1 MDFLERALLDA
12 QEQAEFCKL
21 VSSPVG
27 RLWAESGREGE
38 PSAEWLVE
46 HNDLGGVLQ
55 RAVLFEWKGF
65 MRNAPTRFVELTL
78 HKHLCLLQAGRP
90 NRGMACHLLVFVTV
104 LYASD
109 STREFVRGRMRHEG
123 TEEDAAFF
131 DGLWFDTAS
140 TLLQEIWRGEFNR
153 DNARRIV
160 ETQMAW
166 LATAWLTR
174 DRRECAT
181 FLQEVGDKVARCVT
195 EANMTQ
201 MFKKEQK
208 QLKNT
213 ARNEHK
219 KKIWSRF
226 YDGDTEFLRQV
237 FTNALREQLKPR
249 KHIRHGGRR
258 RAKDFAL
265 PPAQR
270 PARGVLEEC
279 AQYAAEI
286 GIDPADVDQL

>member
-1 MDFLERALLDA
+1 MDFIERALLNT
-12 QEQAEFCKL
+12 QEQSEFCKL

-27 RLWAESGREGE
+27 RLWVERGRKGV

-78 HKHLCLLQAGRP
+78 HKHLCLMQAGKP
-90 NRGMACHLLVFVTV
+90 NRCMAYHLLVFVTV

-109 STREFVRGRMRHEG
+109 STREFVRGRLQHEG
-123 TEEDAAFF
+123 KEEDAAFF
-131 DGLWFDTAS
+131 DGVWLDTAS

-153 DNARRIV
+153 DNSKRIV

-166 LATAWLTR
+166 LASAWLSR
-174 DRRECAT
+174 DRSACNV
-181 FLQEVGDKVARCVT
+181 FLEYVDDKVARCVT

-213 ARNEHK
+213 ARNERE

-249 KHIRHGGRR
+249 KHINNGGRH
-258 RAKDFAL
+258 RAKDSAI
-265 PPAQR
+265 PPEQR
-270 PARGVLEEC
+270 PARSVLEEC